1 MYRFDFNQTVQP
13 LIQNSP
19 KLYCTRL
26 IFDPARLLQLGLA
39 GWIGTKNDVDIK
51 FGSLVSCWLASPSM
65 RVVRIAFF
73 ILYMHTGGSRRRP
86 GPTVPNLSS
95 WRGGG
100 RPPLR
105 KFMNH
110 DMKLKHQGMKETT
123 KIVWNKWPELKY
135 LVQGF

>member
-73 ILYMHTGGSRRRP
+73 ILYMHTGGSRR
-86 GPTVPNLSS
+86 
-95 WRGGG
+95 
-100 RPPLR
+100 

-123 KIVWNKWPELKY
+123 KIVLNKWPELKY
-135 LVQGF
+135 LVQGGLNEYLFFLTYSFLSF